1 MYIVLVLNTV
11 RYFLLFLS
19 FEAQCSSELTE
30 EEVLSA
36 EDPAGQFTD
45 LLIQAAD
52 KAIPKTH
59 FSKKLPK
66 VPWFNDSCKK
76 SN

>member
-1 MYIVLVLNTV
+1 MT
-11 RYFLLFLS
+11 
-19 FEAQCSSELTE
+19 
-30 EEVLSA
+30 A

-45 LLIQAAD
+45 LLIQASD
-52 KAIPKTH
+52 KDIPKTH

-76 SN
+76 KKKKKKNQLKKERKLKESFFLTQR